1 MTDVSIIDLLNV
13 LFLFTS
19 GLRRVIVI
27 RCATWYHLY
36 NLKSVKNTHG
46 GVLPLVKLQASAN
59 NFAKSNT
66 PPLVFFKFFKLC
78 KWYQIVQWITIV
90 LIHVLTSRSCNFLT
104 IWFSNKP
111 NQILNDEKNV
121 LCSQYRQRASH
132 KAITKTTVQKY

>member
-46 GVLPLVKLQASAN
+46 GVLPLVKLHASAN

-66 PPLVFFKFFKLC
+66 PPWVFFTFFKLC

-104 IWFSNKP
+104 I
-111 NQILNDEKNV
+111 
-121 LCSQYRQRASH
+121 
-132 KAITKTTVQKY
+132 